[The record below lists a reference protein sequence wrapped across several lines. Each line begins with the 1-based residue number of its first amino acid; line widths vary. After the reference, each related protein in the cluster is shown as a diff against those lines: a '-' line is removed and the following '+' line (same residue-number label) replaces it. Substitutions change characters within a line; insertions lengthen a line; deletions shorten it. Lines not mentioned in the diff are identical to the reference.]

1 MAEITAAA
9 VKALRESSGAGM
21 MDCKK
26 ALTENDGDMEAAQD
40 WLRTKGLAAAAKK
53 AGRIAAEGLVGVV
66 AGDGVAAIAEVN
78 SETDF
83 VARNDAFQEFVA
95 AVTGLALAA
104 EGDQE
109 AALATALSLR
119 TLKSLEYPFQ
129 IVRPSEMLS
138 PALRD
143 FASSTNERC
152 SLFTPAAADVPVLLA
167 AVVAALNA
175 TSTARLAA
183 RHPEA
188 GGVYAYGRIYL
199 GRPVGV
205 VGGLVFIVGKTA
217 SASAAALTIGLYVWP
232 QRTTQ
237 VALGAIVI
245 ALVMNIRGLVRST
258 RVAAVMV
265 IFVGIALG
273 AFVISSGL
281 TLATRSVESSPSIPG
296 AEPMGILAAA
306 GLVFVAFAG
315 YARITVLG
323 EEVKNPRRTIPR
335 AIAVSFAMVLF
346 AYVLVAFV
354 VLSADRAG
362 VTIGPAA
369 LDDIA
374 RALAPSWV
382 VTMVV
387 VGSVLGAGAVLWSL
401 IAGVGRTVFA
411 MASRGDAPRFFAA
424 AGRRSRIPIRAEVPA
439 SNLRQS
445 PARW

>member
-1 MAEITAAA
+1 
-9 VKALRESSGAGM
+9 V
-21 MDCKK
+21 
-26 ALTENDGDMEAAQD
+26 
-40 WLRTKGLAAAAKK
+40 
-53 AGRIAAEGLVGVV
+53 VGVSAMV
-66 AGDGVAAIAEVN
+66 GTGV
-78 SETDF
+78 F
-83 VARNDAFQEFVA
+83 
-95 AVTGLALAA
+95 AVWQGAL
-104 EGDQE
+104 
-109 AALATALSLR
+109 
-119 TLKSLEYPFQ
+119 
-129 IVRPSEMLS
+129 
-138 PALRD
+138 
-143 FASSTNERC
+143 ER
-152 SLFTPAAADVPVLLA
+152 SGRWLVSAVVLA

-199 GRPVGV
+199 SRPVGV
-205 VGGLVFIVGKTA
+205 VAGVVFIVGKTA

-232 QRTTQ
+232 QRATQ

-245 ALVMNIRGLVRST
+245 ALLVNIRGIVRST

-265 IFVGIALG
+265 IVVGIALG

-281 TLATRSVESSPSIPG
+281 ALATRSMESGPSAPG
-296 AEPMGILAAA
+296 AEPMGVLAAA

-346 AYVLVAFV
+346 AYVLVAV
-354 VLSADRAG
+354 VVVSADRAG

-369 LDDIA
+369 LNDIA

-387 VGSVLGAGAVLWSL
+387 VGSVLAAGAVLWSL

-424 AGRRSRIPIRAEVPA
+424 AGRRSRIPIRAEVA
-439 SNLRQS
+439 AALATTLLVIAGGLTLALAVSATMILTYYSIAHLSALRVAGVGGLA
-445 PARW
+445 PLAGRVAAVLGLVGCVGLVAGLLAWG

>member
-1 MAEITAAA
+1 MVGTGVFA
-9 VKALRESSGAGM
+9 VWQGALERSGR
-21 MDCKK
+21 
-26 ALTENDGDMEAAQD
+26 
-40 WLRTKGLAAAAKK
+40 WL
-53 AGRIAAEGLVGVV
+53 
-66 AGDGVAAIAEVN
+66 
-78 SETDF
+78 
-83 VARNDAFQEFVA
+83 VA
-95 AVTGLALAA
+95 AV
-104 EGDQE
+104 
-109 AALATALSLR
+109 
-119 TLKSLEYPFQ
+119 
-129 IVRPSEMLS
+129 V
-138 PALRD
+138 
-143 FASSTNERC
+143 
-152 SLFTPAAADVPVLLA
+152 LA

-205 VGGLVFIVGKTA
+205 VAGLVFIVGKTA

-281 TLATRSVESSPSIPG
+281 TLATRSVESSPSVPE
-296 AEPMGILAAA
+296 AEPMGVLAAA

-424 AGRRSRIPIRAEVPA
+424 AGRRSRIPIRAEVAAALATTVLVIAGGLTLALVVSAAMILTYYSIAHVSALRLAGEGGSA
-439 SNLRQS
+439 SRAGRVAAVLGLVGCVGLV
-445 PARW
+445 AGLLVWA

>member
-1 MAEITAAA
+1 MGQSHFEQNPTDPPSRLQRSLGLGSA
-9 VKALRESSGAGM
+9 VV
-21 MDCKK
+21 
-26 ALTENDGDMEAAQD
+26 
-40 WLRTKGLAAAAKK
+40 
-53 AGRIAAEGLVGVV
+53 VGVSAMV
-66 AGDGVAAIAEVN
+66 GTGVFAVWQGALER
-78 SETDF
+78 SG
-83 VARNDAFQEFVA
+83 RWLVA
-95 AVTGLALAA
+95 AV
-104 EGDQE
+104 
-109 AALATALSLR
+109 
-119 TLKSLEYPFQ
+119 
-129 IVRPSEMLS
+129 V
-138 PALRD
+138 
-143 FASSTNERC
+143 
-152 SLFTPAAADVPVLLA
+152 LA

-205 VGGLVFIVGKTA
+205 VAGVVFIVGKTA

-232 QRTTQ
+232 QHATQ

-245 ALVMNIRGLVRST
+245 ALLVNIRGIVRST

-265 IFVGIALG
+265 IAVGIALG
-273 AFVISSGL
+273 AFVVSSGL
-281 TLATRSVESSPSIPG
+281 TLATRSMESSPSAPG
-296 AEPMGILAAA
+296 AEPMGVLAAA

-335 AIAVSFAMVLF
+335 AIAVSFAIVVF
-346 AYVLVAFV
+346 AYILVAV
-354 VLSADRAG
+354 VVVSADRAG

-369 LDDIA
+369 LNDIA

-387 VGSVLGAGAVLWSL
+387 VGSVLAAGAVLWSL

-424 AGRRSRIPIRAEVPA
+424 AGRRSRIPIRAEVA
-439 SNLRQS
+439 AALATTMLVIAGGLTLALAVSATMILTYYSIAHVSALRMARMGGS
-445 PARW
+445 PSLAGWVAAVLGLVGCVGLVAGLLSWA

>member
-1 MAEITAAA
+1 
-9 VKALRESSGAGM
+9 V
-21 MDCKK
+21 
-26 ALTENDGDMEAAQD
+26 
-40 WLRTKGLAAAAKK
+40 
-53 AGRIAAEGLVGVV
+53 VGVSAMV
-66 AGDGVAAIAEVN
+66 GTGV
-78 SETDF
+78 F
-83 VARNDAFQEFVA
+83 
-95 AVTGLALAA
+95 AVWQGAL
-104 EGDQE
+104 
-109 AALATALSLR
+109 
-119 TLKSLEYPFQ
+119 
-129 IVRPSEMLS
+129 
-138 PALRD
+138 
-143 FASSTNERC
+143 ER
-152 SLFTPAAADVPVLLA
+152 SGRWLVSAVVLA

-199 GRPVGV
+199 SRPVGV
-205 VGGLVFIVGKTA
+205 VAGVVFIVGKTA

-232 QRTTQ
+232 QRATQ

-245 ALVMNIRGLVRST
+245 ALLVNIRGIVRST

-265 IFVGIALG
+265 IVVGIALG

-281 TLATRSVESSPSIPG
+281 TLATRSMESGPSAPG
-296 AEPMGILAAA
+296 AEPMGVLAAA

-323 EEVKNPRRTIPR
+323 EEVKKPRRTIPR

-346 AYVLVAFV
+346 AYVLVAV
-354 VLSADRAG
+354 VVVSADRAG

-369 LDDIA
+369 LNDIA

-387 VGSVLGAGAVLWSL
+387 VGSVLAAGAVLWSL

-424 AGRRSRIPIRAEVPA
+424 AGRRSRIPIRAEVA
-439 SNLRQS
+439 AALATTLLVIAGGLTLALAVSATMILTYYSIAHLSALRVAGVGGLA
-445 PARW
+445 PLAGRVAAVLGLVGCVGLVAGLLAWG